1 MWPQPALHHAAQ
13 ELRAVGASLKEKL
26 SWAQQG
32 KHTFTK
38 ALDFQFLLL
47 FSKGLKVSSFTFFKK
62 KKTWGQP
69 RQSVERLAPS
79 NSLGT

>member
-13 ELRAVGASLKEKL
+13 ELRAVGAPLKEKL

-62 KKTWGQP
+62 LKKKKKRPGDN
-69 RQSVERLAPS
+69 LD
-79 NSLGT
+79 SLSRG